1 MKDSKI
7 FIFYYLFYFL
17 ILYNLVGD
25 FMINN
30 LSDKNVS
37 LRRLCDNNDD
47 YKLLQKWYQKEY
59 VYLYF
64 EQRMLSF
71 DEIKEKYYNRT
82 LENSDIPVYIIEYDN
97 KPIGIIQYKLL
108 KDNDKKMYNI
118 DLDSV
123 YELDI
128 FIGESDYHNLGIG
141 KITIDLM
148 CNYLFDNLNAKA
160 IVMCPMENN
169 YRAIRCYEK
178 CIFKKVKTFI
188 MNDTIGNM
196 TNYVLMMRVQ
206 DNN

>member
-1 MKDSKI
+1 M
-7 FIFYYLFYFL
+7 
-17 ILYNLVGD
+17 YNLVGD

-30 LSDKNVS
+30 LNDKNVS

-47 YKLLQKWYQKEY
+47 YKLLEKWYQKEY

-108 KDNDKKMYNI
+108 KDNDKKMYDI
-118 DLDSV
+118 VLDSV

-141 KITIDLM
+141 KITINLM

-160 IVMCPMENN
+160 IIMCPMENN

>member
-17 ILYNLVGD
+17 IVYNLVGD

-30 LSDKNVS
+30 LNDKNVS
-37 LRRLCDNNDD
+37 LRRLCNNNDD
-47 YKLLQKWYQKEY
+47 YKLLEKWYQKEY

-108 KDNDKKMYNI
+108 KDNDKKMYDI

-128 FIGESDYHNLGIG
+128 FIGDSNYHNLGIG

-160 IVMCPMENN
+160 IIMCPMENN

-196 TNYVLMMRVQ
+196 TNYVLMMRVR
-206 DNN
+206 DSN